1 MSRKTFLTT
10 WLVLLVLAGQRV
22 SHDRSLAAFS
32 NPGYP
37 GEFIGQA
44 APPAE
49 PLSLWYR
56 QPAREF
62 MQALPLGN
70 GRLGAAVFG
79 GVDEER
85 LVLNEGTLWSGGP
98 QDADKPD
105 AAKYLPEIRR
115 LLLAGK
121 NAEAEKLVYANF
133 TCQGKGSGRG
143 HGWND
148 PYGSY
153 QMLGNLRLAFA
164 NAAPEVRNYRR
175 SLNLAEAV
183 ARVEYEQG
191 GAQLRRETFVSTADQ
206 AIVMRLSAD
215 KPGQFTFAAK
225 LERPERATIVA
236 AEAHGLLMSGQLNN
250 GTDGKGMKYATH
262 LRVLNRGG
270 TVTVADNTVH
280 VRAADE
286 VMLLLTAATDYQGFA
301 GRKTSDPL
309 TASAQDLE
317 KAAAQSYAR
326 LITNHRSDY
335 QIYS

>member
-1 MSRKTFLTT
+1 MSRIIFLTT
-10 WLVLLVLAGQRV
+10 CLALLVLAGQRV
-22 SHDRSLAAFS
+22 SHDRSLAALS

-37 GEFIGQA
+37 GEFSGQA

-62 MQALPLGN
+62 TQALPLAN

-105 AAKYLPEIRR
+105 AAQYLPEIRR

-133 TCQGKGSGRG
+133 TCQGQGSGRG
-143 HGWND
+143 HGWNN

-153 QMLGNLRLAFA
+153 QMLGNLRLEFA
-164 NAAPEVRNYRR
+164 NVPPEVRNYRR

-191 GAQLRRETFVSTADQ
+191 GAHLRRETFVSAADP
-206 AIVMRLSAD
+206 ALVMRLSAD
-215 KPGQFTFAAK
+215 QPGQFTFAAK
-225 LERPERATIVA
+225 LERPERATLA
-236 AEAHGLLMSGQLNN
+236 AKFQRVNEAVHNQQCQGDQRQGVPGGHLKCDQDHLFGRCQIEGEEQRARHHQKQFASVTRLKFVLFLFLLRRTELAARQQGAQGCRQGLQGHFSNQLR
-250 GTDGKGMKYATH
+250 AR
-262 LRVLNRGG
+262 RVE
-270 TVTVADNTVH
+270 T
-280 VRAADE
+280 
-286 VMLLLTAATDYQGFA
+286 
-301 GRKTSDPL
+301 
-309 TASAQDLE
+309 
-317 KAAAQSYAR
+317 
-326 LITNHRSDY
+326 
-335 QIYS
+335 